1 MRLLRLSLHEVSA
14 DDRAIYLDQLREHW
28 RLDAWTVAG
37 QLLALAAL
45 APVIA
50 RSGLS
55 GWHIGSSLLLL
66 LGSWAWALR
75 APWRL
80 RHVTLTEQSYPRWRA
95 LTLWRELA
103 QSLGWAILA
112 LGLWSALGERWH
124 LLILVGLLVF
134 IYTSMFFTTHDSGV
148 AAVASLP
155 ILLILSAWLLVSGG
169 EGHALIALILTAST
183 LTCLVVGRLI
193 EQRLMDAERLR
204 RRNEALLAELARE
217 IEHVR
222 QARDEAQEANRQKSH
237 FLATASHD
245 LRQPLHSLTLLAG
258 LLSRTDD
265 PREQQRTA
273 ERMQSALDG
282 LRFVFDQLFD
292 IARLD
297 AGKHPHRPQVLAV
310 TPLLSTLHAEM
321 GPTFDAQGLRW
332 TCDPGPGLGCLADPV
347 FVQRT
352 LRNLLDNALRYT
364 PHGGVHLRARQ
375 RGPHTVLQVW
385 DTGCGMSRAL
395 RERIFDDY
403 TQGHNP
409 ERQRRQ
415 GLGLGLAV
423 VRRLADAGAY
433 RVTVRSRP
441 GRGSCFSVW
450 LPSAPLPSAQL
461 PSTVGEFAIGRPA
474 DEAAPRVPQ
483 ASLPCPALIALID
496 DDDDVRQATRDTLQH
511 GGWQVAD
518 GASSQQAIDAV
529 ARLGRMPV
537 AVLSDHR
544 LSAHADGTHEDGL
557 QAIQALRHEF
567 GLTLPA
573 FLLTG
578 DLDPSL
584 PRQCQAQGIVH
595 LRKPLSTTDL
605 LQAVSQNL
613 PDRTSDTTPSG

>member
-1 MRLLRLSLHEVSA
+1 
-14 DDRAIYLDQLREHW
+14 
-28 RLDAWTVAG
+28 
-37 QLLALAAL
+37 
-45 APVIA
+45 
-50 RSGLS
+50 
-55 GWHIGSSLLLL
+55 
-66 LGSWAWALR
+66 
-75 APWRL
+75 
-80 RHVTLTEQSYPRWRA
+80 
-95 LTLWRELA
+95 
-103 QSLGWAILA
+103 
-112 LGLWSALGERWH
+112 
-124 LLILVGLLVF
+124 
-134 IYTSMFFTTHDSGV
+134 
-148 AAVASLP
+148 
-155 ILLILSAWLLVSGG
+155 
-169 EGHALIALILTAST
+169 
-183 LTCLVVGRLI
+183 
-193 EQRLMDAERLR
+193 
-204 RRNEALLAELARE
+204 
-217 IEHVR
+217 
-222 QARDEAQEANRQKSH
+222 
-237 FLATASHD
+237 
-245 LRQPLHSLTLLAG
+245 
-258 LLSRTDD
+258 
-265 PREQQRTA
+265 
-273 ERMQSALDG
+273 
-282 LRFVFDQLFD
+282 
-292 IARLD
+292 
-297 AGKHPHRPQVLAV
+297 
-310 TPLLSTLHAEM
+310 
-321 GPTFDAQGLRW
+321 
-332 TCDPGPGLGCLADPV
+332 
-347 FVQRT
+347 
-352 LRNLLDNALRYT
+352 
-364 PHGGVHLRARQ
+364 
-375 RGPHTVLQVW
+375 VLQVW

-441 GRGSCFSVW
+441 GRGSCFTVW

-474 DEAAPRVPQ
+474 DGAAPRVPQ
-483 ASLPCPALIALID
+483 ASLPCPPLIALID

-567 GLTLPA
+567 GLALPA

-613 PDRTSDTTPSG
+613 PDRTSDTNPSG